1 MAAEKRNF
9 YEALEPVLY
18 WDTTFAIAHLADTEQ
33 YHSECLAFEGR
44 LQAESILSVVSEFV
58 HNELAFFL
66 VKTALTEEGRITGEH
81 WLDVKKNRLDVIP
94 AAVHE
99 VEAKQTELD
108 RMTLKISF
116 SETITEQARQFMR
129 DYSLLPTD
137 AYHIAIALAA
147 DVNAFVC
154 LDKDFLRVDGII
166 VYTCLP

>member
-1 MAAEKRNF
+1 MKR
-9 YEALEPVLY
+9 
-18 WDTTFAIAHLADTEQ
+18 
-33 YHSECLAFEGR
+33 
-44 LQAESILSVVSEFV
+44 
-58 HNELAFFL
+58 
-66 VKTALTEEGRITGEH
+66 
-81 WLDVKKNRLDVIP
+81 NRLDVIP
-94 AAVHE
+94 AAVFD

-116 SETITEQARQFMR
+116 SETITKKARQLMR

-137 AYHIAIALAA
+137 AYHIAIALAV